1 MAESDFKIMPEG
13 VQSVVIRRSFEVE
26 SDEIMPALT
35 DPEILR
41 KWIGAPEMPLS
52 VCEVDARPGGRYRI
66 AWDHPNGTKSWMA
79 GVFVEVSPTRIVATE
94 AHRPDWTGGEMRVT
108 TELRD
113 HQDRGWLRRTIDFS
127 TPAARN
133 LAIGTLAPGAKA
145 SFDRLE
151 KVLTEDEE

>member
-1 MAESDFKIMPEG
+1 MAESDFRLMPEG
-13 VQSVVIRRSFEVE
+13 AQSVVIRRSFDVE
-26 SDEIMPALT
+26 SDEIMPAFT
-35 DPEILR
+35 DPDILR
-41 KWIGAPEMPLS
+41 KWIGGPGMPLS

-66 AWDHPNGTKSWMA
+66 CWDHPDGTKSWMA
-79 GVFVEVSPTRIVATE
+79 GVFHEVTPTRIVATE

-113 HQDRGWLRRTIDFS
+113 HEDRGWLRRTIDFT

-133 LAIGTLAPGAKA
+133 QAIGTLAPGTRA

-151 KVLTEDEE
+151 KVLTEEEE